1 MSWIPGRKKQG
12 TRLSRQLA
20 LGRLEEATGRAEAGE
35 ARVPPAPVLLEVGTR
50 ITAVTEGGT
59 PVDGVVGRIYQAPR
73 DVVAGVFRFA
83 CDPAGDDSS
92 SESGESA

>member
-1 MSWIPGRKKQG
+1 MKKPRFRK
-12 TRLSRQLA
+12 RIDRVLA
-20 LGRLEEATGRAEAGE
+20 LGDLQDAMGRL
-35 ARVPPAPVLLEVGTR
+35 PVRLEVGTR

-59 PVDGVVGRIYQAPR
+59 PVEGTVSRIYQAPR
-73 DVVAGVFRFA
+73 DVATDVFRFA